1 MLLNYISKL
10 IINEVRPMHRVF
22 IYGFLFLLLSSF
34 FYPQQ
39 TIFIEEGK
47 TPIPQASADKV
58 WVDSVMNTL
67 SIEEQIGQLI
77 MVAAYSN
84 KGAAHVKEIEALVKD
99 QKIGGLIFFQ
109 GGPVRQ
115 ANLTNKY
122 QGLADIPL
130 MIAMD
135 AEWGLD
141 MRLDS
146 TFRFPWMMTQGAVQN
161 DSLVYQMGAELA
173 MHCRRLG
180 VHINFAPVVDINT
193 NPKNP
198 IINSR
203 SFGENKKEVTRRGV
217 AYMNGLQDNKVLA
230 CAKHFP
236 GHGDTDSDSHKTLP
250 QLNHNRKRLDDI
262 ELYPFRELMDKGL
275 GSVMV
280 AHLDIP
286 ELEKAA
292 NTPSSL
298 SYTVI
303 HDLLQEEIGFEGLI
317 FTDALNMSGV
327 TKNNLPGEIEVKALL
342 AGNDV
347 LLFPQDV
354 PIALSKVK
362 EAVANGVISDSLI
375 SYKCRKVL
383 KTKYWLGLNNYQP
396 IDKENLVKDLNPP
409 SSELVNRAL
418 IKESITVLKDREKL
432 LPVRKLNDYSI
443 AAISL
448 GDDDGAAFREA
459 LDWYSLVD
467 SYVYDEK
474 KVDDILEDLSLYDL
488 VIVGVHKSN
497 KSPWKKYNISDET
510 KDFVRRLSLQN
521 QFVLDI
527 FANPYSLS
535 EFKEAELADALV
547 VSYQNSE
554 LAQQISAQM
563 IFGAFGSE
571 GRLPVTVSD
580 LFRAGD
586 GINTPSLNR
595 FEYTQP
601 ESVGIDA
608 NMLAEIDKIAL
619 QAINDKATPGCQILV
634 AKKGEIIYNKSF
646 GYHTYDKKQAVKNT
660 DLYDLASITKIAATV
675 PSLMKLVDEEKFD
688 VDKKLG
694 DYLPGAKMTNKEN
707 INIRELLA
715 HQGQLQAWIPFYKYT
730 LDKSGKPSSKLYSNK
745 RTMLYSYK
753 VAPDLYINR
762 FYRDSILDRIYKS
775 ELRDKKDY
783 LYSDLGY
790 YMLQDIV
797 EYESETKLDKFVQQN
812 FYEPLGAHRM
822 LYNPLSK
829 FSKRDIV
836 PTENDKYFRHQ
847 LIQGYVHDPGAA
859 MLGGVAGHAGV
870 FANANDLA
878 KLMQMY
884 MQKGEYGG
892 LRYIDSAVV
901 NEFTRCQY
909 CDNENRRGIGFDKPQ
924 LQESGPTCG
933 CVSYLSFG
941 HTGFTGT
948 ISWVDPEEEIVYIFL
963 SNRVYPDAE
972 NRKLI
977 TGNYRTRIQQVIYDS
992 LHSYPSNL

>member
-1 MLLNYISKL
+1 MNYISKL
-10 IINEVRPMHRVF
+10 IINEVRIMHRVF

-34 FYPQQ
+34 FYPQP
-39 TIFIEEGK
+39 IKIIEEGK
-47 TPIPQASADKV
+47 TPIPQASADEA

-84 KGAAHVKEIEALVKD
+84 KGESHVKEITDLVKS

-109 GGPVRQ
+109 GGPIRQ

-122 QGLADIPL
+122 QELADIPL

-161 DSLVYQMGAELA
+161 DSLIYQMGSELA
-173 MHCRRLG
+173 KHCRRLG
-180 VHINFAPVVDINT
+180 VHVNFAPVVDINT

-203 SFGENKKEVTRRGV
+203 SFGENKEEVTRRGI

-250 QLNHNRKRLDDI
+250 QLNHDRKRLDDI
-262 ELYPFRELMDKGL
+262 ELYPFKALMNAGL

-286 ELEKAA
+286 ELEKAL

-298 SYTVI
+298 SYKVI
-303 HDLLQEEIGFEGLI
+303 HDLLQGEIGFEGLI

-354 PIALSKVK
+354 PTALSKVK
-362 EAVANGVISDSLI
+362 EAVANGVVSDSLI

-383 KTKYWLGLNNYQP
+383 KTKYWLGLNKYQP
-396 IDKENLVKDLNPP
+396 IDKENLVKDLNPA
-409 SSELVNRAL
+409 SSELVNRA
-418 IKESITVLKDREKL
+418 IVKESITVLKDREKL
-432 LPVRKLNDYSI
+432 LPIRKLDNYSV
-443 AAISL
+443 AVVSL
-448 GDDDGAAFREA
+448 GDDDGSAFREA
-459 LDWYSLVD
+459 LDMYSLVD
-467 SYVYDEK
+467 GYVYDEK
-474 KVDDILEDLSLYDL
+474 KTDNILEDLSLYDL

-510 KDFVRRLSLQN
+510 KDFIRRLSLQN
-521 QFVLDI
+521 QFVLDV

-554 LAQQISAQM
+554 LAQQLSAQM
-563 IFGAFGSE
+563 MFGAFGSE
-571 GRLPVTVSD
+571 GKLPVTVST
-580 LFRAGD
+580 LFREGD

-608 NMLAEIDKIAL
+608 NMLSKVDEIAL
-619 QAINDKATPGCQILV
+619 QAIRDKATPGCQVLI

-646 GYHTYDKKQAVKNT
+646 GYHTYDKKRAVKNT

-707 INIRELLA
+707 INIREVLA
-715 HQGQLQAWIPFYKYT
+715 HQGQLQSWIPFYKYT
-730 LDKSGKPSSKLYSNK
+730 LDKNGNPSSKLYSNK
-745 RTMLYSYK
+745 RTMLYAYK
-753 VAPDLYINR
+753 VTNDLYINR

-775 ELRDKKDY
+775 DLRDKKDY

-797 EYESETKLDKFVQQN
+797 EYESETSLDKYVQKN
-812 FYEPLGAHRM
+812 FYGPLGAQRM
-822 LYNPLSK
+822 LYNPLSRFGK
-829 FSKRDIV
+829 NDIV

-859 MLGGVAGHAGV
+859 MMGGVAGHAGV

-892 LRYIDSAVV
+892 VTYIDSAVV

-909 CDNENRRGIGFDKPQ
+909 CDDENRRGIGFDKPQ

-948 ISWVDPEEEIVYIFL
+948 IAWVDPEEEIVYIFL

-992 LHSYPSNL
+992 LNSYPSDL

>member
-1 MLLNYISKL
+1 MQRLFL
-10 IINEVRPMHRVF
+10 
-22 IYGFLFLLLSSF
+22 YGFLFLLLSSF

-39 TIFIEEGK
+39 TVNGTDEGK
-47 TPIPQASADKV
+47 IPVPQASADV
-58 WVDSVMNTL
+58 AWVDSVMKTL

-84 KGAAHVKEIEALVKD
+84 KGESHVKQIEALVSE

-115 ANLTNKY
+115 ASLTNKY
-122 QGLADIPL
+122 QYLSDVPL

-161 DSLVYQMGAELA
+161 DSLIYQMGSELA
-173 MHCRRLG
+173 KHCRRLG

-203 SFGENKKEVTRRGV
+203 SFGENKKEVTSRGI

-262 ELYPFRELMDKGL
+262 ELYPFRALMDKGL

-286 ELEKAA
+286 ELEKAV

-298 SYTVI
+298 SYNVI
-303 HDLLQEEIGFEGLI
+303 HNLLQEELGFEGLV
-317 FTDALNMSGV
+317 FTDALNMNGV

-354 PIALSKVK
+354 SAALVKVK
-362 EAVANGVISDSLI
+362 EAVSKGLISDSLI

-383 KTKYWLGLNNYQP
+383 KTKYWLGLNDYKP
-396 IDKENLVKDLNPP
+396 IDKENLIKDLNPP
-409 SSELVNRAL
+409 SSELVNREI
-418 IKESITVLKDREKL
+418 IKNSLTVLKDRKKL
-432 LPVRKLNDYSI
+432 LPIRNLKDYSI
-443 AAISL
+443 AVVSL
-448 GDDDGAAFREA
+448 GDADGSSFRES

-467 SYVYDEK
+467 GYEYDEK
-474 KVDDILEDLSLYDL
+474 KEDAILEDLALYDL

-497 KSPWKKYNISDET
+497 KNPWKKYNISDKT
-510 KDFVRRLSLQN
+510 KDFIRRLSLQN
-521 QFVLDI
+521 QFVLDV

-535 EFKEAELADALV
+535 DFEEAELADAIV
-547 VSYQNSE
+547 VSYQNSK
-554 LAQQISAQM
+554 LAQQLSAQL

-571 GRLPVTVSD
+571 GRLPVSVSN
-580 LFRAGD
+580 LFREGD
-586 GINTPSLNR
+586 GINTLSLNR
-595 FEYTQP
+595 LKYSQP
-601 ESVGIDA
+601 EAVGIDA
-608 NMLAEIDKIAL
+608 SMLNKVDEIAL
-619 QAINDKATPGCQILV
+619 QAIKDGATPGCQVLI

-646 GYHTYDKKQAVKNT
+646 GYHTYDKKRAVSNT

-675 PSLMKLVDEEKFD
+675 PSLMKLVDAEKFD
-688 VDKKLG
+688 VDKTLG
-694 DYLPGAKMTNKEN
+694 EYLPGAELTNKEK
-707 INIRELLA
+707 IKIRDLLA

-730 LDKSGKPSSKLYSNK
+730 LGDDGKPSPNIYSKK
-745 RTMLYSYK
+745 RTMLYAYK
-753 VAPDLYINR
+753 VTNDLYINR
-762 FYRDSILDRIYKS
+762 FYRDSILDRIYNSK
-775 ELRDKKDY
+775 LRDKKDY

-797 EYESETKLDKFVQQN
+797 EYEAETKIDKYVTEN
-812 FYEPLGAHRM
+812 FYKPLGAYRM
-822 LYNPLSK
+822 LYNPLSE
-829 FSKRDIV
+829 FSKRNIV

-847 LIQGYVHDPGAA
+847 LVHGYVHDPGAA

-870 FANANDLA
+870 FASANDLA

-884 MQKGEYGG
+884 MQKGKYGG
-892 LRYIDSAVV
+892 ITFFDSSTV

-909 CDNENRRGIGFDKPQ
+909 CEDDNRRGIGFDKPQ
-924 LQESGPTCG
+924 LHDSGPTCG

-948 ISWVDPEEEIVYIFL
+948 IAWADPEEEIVYIFL

-992 LHSYPSNL
+992 LNSYPSNL